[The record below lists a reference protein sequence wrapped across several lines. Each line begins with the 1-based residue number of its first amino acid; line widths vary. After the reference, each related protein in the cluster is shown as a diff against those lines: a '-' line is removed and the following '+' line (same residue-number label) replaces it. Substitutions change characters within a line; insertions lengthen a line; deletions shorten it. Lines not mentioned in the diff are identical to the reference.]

1 VDFDA
6 DSEDFAAVQ
15 PLRSGEGLV
24 GAVRFGGV
32 FRWKSRMP
40 VFRWGHSW
48 EAFQDFER
56 EVDRLLSSVNFA
68 FQGIRLGRQYPSI
81 NLYELP
87 DEYVL
92 TAELPGTKADEIEL
106 ALGNGVLKLKGRRS
120 ESNGVPE
127 ERYRRQERFRGEW
140 ERSLSIPERVREEG
154 LTAEF
159 VDGILR
165 VHLPKGEQSQPRRIR
180 VSEGGE

>member
-1 VDFDA
+1 
-6 DSEDFAAVQ
+6 
-15 PLRSGEGLV
+15 
-24 GAVRFGGV
+24 
-32 FRWKSRMP
+32 MP

-48 EAFQDFER
+48 DAFHDFER
-56 EVDRLLSSVNFA
+56 EIDRLLNSA

-87 DEYVL
+87 DQYVL

-106 ALGNGVLKLKGRRS
+106 HLGNGVLKIKGRRT
-120 ESNGVPE
+120 EPNGVPE

-165 VHLPKGEQSQPRRIR
+165 VHLPKGEQ
-180 VSEGGE
+180 